1 MQPPTPCGKERVT
14 SYHVHTTNDDP
25 SNGKTT
31 TWTQQTSEA
40 SGTYTFAGNEI
51 DTDSEIK
58 KTSIL
63 QGFVEARYVKITPIT
78 STGIEKA
85 QYHYKGKGQC
95 SHNQNEGVV
104 AGITQTSEVPDDTTC
119 TNPRYHR
126 LSNSLFECA
135 EAITQDSACGSE
147 FTYAKGGPRHLWC
160 GCVSQGSTC
169 NHASGSNLIQNRHGI
184 CLDANPRNT
193 NGGTVH
199 MYACN
204 PAYKNQQWS
213 YDEST
218 GLIKNLDGICLDANP
233 RKTNGGTVKMYQ
245 CEAHNPNQQWDYN
258 RITGQIKNRDG
269 ICLDASKRNTNR
281 GKVHMWAC
289 NTANENQQWDMPTKK
304 GIVLSSGFNTYRLE
318 EDFMDTRVTRHTS
331 SSAMHVTT
339 TTFTKSILAN
349 SVVLQLTKGFDT
361 SQMRIRDIEI
371 YDENDINIALK
382 TKGASCVSS
391 YYMNDPWPRIMM
403 TESTIP
409 KNFELGMKRKAVG
422 SIGTDTSCNYMF
434 DPLIRSVRHAESA
447 DGSLNFLKGRIPRSA
462 TQDECYELANDIFTV
477 SHRGMNVNAWD
488 HLPSGCSIRTS
499 GAASDWDVHFN
510 TSPNQDHQTGWA
522 TIENKCLWSDKHCN
536 NYGGH
541 KQCGIYE
548 DEIEKHCGQWDLCG
562 GVICHD
568 SYVHAVR
575 SDTNTVCSNRL
586 WNRQKG
592 TPLPRATVETNKANL
607 AACAAAIKQDP
618 ACGDVFTFGGD
629 RWCGCVAA
637 GSTCHKQSYQNY
649 DVYSLKKFCVA
660 RPALDPSTKSNSGKY
675 AFIKHSGPKA
685 ECDGIIGHN
694 DGHGYIHLHSESGDV
709 GKRTG
714 ESLGMG
720 WAEVT
725 LPTGTRIKKIVVKQV
740 YSHPGFK
747 LIVRSG
753 TVSDTSSEETLQTF
767 DDCDATCTADDAC
780 NAFTYSEESGSCKTF
795 SECPHLTTSNIDDSA
810 KTYQKNTDY
819 NEPILPSM
827 RAGLWITDSEGS
839 ARSETGVDL
848 VETSEGS
855 YSRCQTDG
863 CIFDTSK
870 SCVDKPEI
878 KLYPNTDSECSMG
891 ESDSG
896 DKNSELGSGN
906 LPIPTFTKSTTSCT
920 PSKYCKKVGNACVID
935 QDKISNLRIHDPV
948 NHGGKQCFLP
958 RSIAVE
964 TCKTWDKCIAVI
976 CESNLVKNRHGIC
989 LDANQ
994 RNTNG
999 GLVHMYAC
1007 DPANKNQQWS
1017 YDESTGLIKNLD
1029 GICLDA
1035 NPRKT
1040 NGGTVKMY
1048 QCEAHNPNQQWD
1060 YNKITGQIK
1069 NRDGICLDA
1078 SERNTNR
1085 GQVHM
1090 WGCDTA
1096 NENQQWNIP
1105 SSIGIMGDFC
1115 VARGQVT
1122 WRSHPSFTAHVK
1134 QAIPGLDM
1142 VGEENWYRVPQ
1153 PKYQHSLLSGGAGY
1167 IQIGFWRIGDVDG
1180 ENFAI
1185 GRKDIAGS
1193 VVVFTNSGYGTRGS
1207 TSFNEYTTYGK
1218 MYSLGQRKLLDAPT
1232 GIKIG
1237 NGFIEFSKKW
1247 RLYLTT
1253 TKEVL
1258 LLVHRSR
1265 GVSAAWQNT
1274 MTHIQFGV
1282 KPSETDSTVTGGV
1295 SWLASE
1301 GIKAWEQ
1308 STANCDVGRCV
1319 TFGTKHGNEF
1329 IQIGPAIICTYSKR
1343 SLSSFSPLLFFLF
1356 EWMK

>member
-126 LSNSLFECA
+126 VSNSLFECA

-147 FTYAKGGPRHLWC
+147 FTYAKGGPRRLWC
-160 GCVSQGSTC
+160 GCVSKGSTC

-184 CLDANPRNT
+184 CLDANPRDL

-199 MYACN
+199 MYACD
-204 PAYKNQQWS
+204 PANKNQQWS
-213 YDEST
+213 YDETT

-233 RKTNGGTVKMYQ
+233 RKTGGGAVKMYQ

-258 RITGQIKNRDG
+258 RITGQIK
-269 ICLDASKRNTNR
+269 S
-281 GKVHMWAC
+281 
-289 NTANENQQWDMPTKK
+289 
-304 GIVLSSGFNTYRLE
+304 
-318 EDFMDTRVTRHTS
+318 
-331 SSAMHVTT
+331 
-339 TTFTKSILAN
+339 
-349 SVVLQLTKGFDT
+349 
-361 SQMRIRDIEI
+361 
-371 YDENDINIALK
+371 
-382 TKGASCVSS
+382 
-391 YYMNDPWPRIMM
+391 
-403 TESTIP
+403 
-409 KNFELGMKRKAVG
+409 
-422 SIGTDTSCNYMF
+422 
-434 DPLIRSVRHAESA
+434 
-447 DGSLNFLKGRIPRSA
+447 
-462 TQDECYELANDIFTV
+462 
-477 SHRGMNVNAWD
+477 
-488 HLPSGCSIRTS
+488 
-499 GAASDWDVHFN
+499 
-510 TSPNQDHQTGWA
+510 
-522 TIENKCLWSDKHCN
+522 
-536 NYGGH
+536 
-541 KQCGIYE
+541 
-548 DEIEKHCGQWDLCG
+548 
-562 GVICHD
+562 
-568 SYVHAVR
+568 
-575 SDTNTVCSNRL
+575 
-586 WNRQKG
+586 
-592 TPLPRATVETNKANL
+592 
-607 AACAAAIKQDP
+607 
-618 ACGDVFTFGGD
+618 
-629 RWCGCVAA
+629 
-637 GSTCHKQSYQNY
+637 
-649 DVYSLKKFCVA
+649 
-660 RPALDPSTKSNSGKY
+660 
-675 AFIKHSGPKA
+675 
-685 ECDGIIGHN
+685 
-694 DGHGYIHLHSESGDV
+694 
-709 GKRTG
+709 
-714 ESLGMG
+714 
-720 WAEVT
+720 
-725 LPTGTRIKKIVVKQV
+725 
-740 YSHPGFK
+740 
-747 LIVRSG
+747 
-753 TVSDTSSEETLQTF
+753 
-767 DDCDATCTADDAC
+767 
-780 NAFTYSEESGSCKTF
+780 
-795 SECPHLTTSNIDDSA
+795 
-810 KTYQKNTDY
+810 
-819 NEPILPSM
+819 
-827 RAGLWITDSEGS
+827 
-839 ARSETGVDL
+839 
-848 VETSEGS
+848 
-855 YSRCQTDG
+855 
-863 CIFDTSK
+863 
-870 SCVDKPEI
+870 
-878 KLYPNTDSECSMG
+878 
-891 ESDSG
+891 
-896 DKNSELGSGN
+896 
-906 LPIPTFTKSTTSCT
+906 
-920 PSKYCKKVGNACVID
+920 
-935 QDKISNLRIHDPV
+935 
-948 NHGGKQCFLP
+948 
-958 RSIAVE
+958 
-964 TCKTWDKCIAVI
+964 
-976 CESNLVKNRHGIC
+976 
-989 LDANQ
+989 
-994 RNTNG
+994 
-999 GLVHMYAC
+999 
-1007 DPANKNQQWS
+1007 
-1017 YDESTGLIKNLD
+1017 
-1029 GICLDA
+1029 
-1035 NPRKT
+1035 
-1040 NGGTVKMY
+1040 
-1048 QCEAHNPNQQWD
+1048 
-1060 YNKITGQIK
+1060 
-1069 NRDGICLDA
+1069 RDGICLDA

-1090 WGCDTA
+1090 WGCNTA
-1096 NENQQWNIP
+1096 NPNQQWNIP

-1134 QAIPGLDM
+1134 QAIPGLNM

-1167 IQIGFWRIGDVDG
+1167 IQIGSWRIGDVDG

-1185 GRKDIAGS
+1185 GRKDIADS

-1218 MYSLGQRKLLDAPT
+1218 MHSLGQRKLLDAPT

-1265 GVSAAWQNT
+1265 GVSAAWQNA

>member
-147 FTYAKGGPRHLWC
+147 FTYAKGGPRRLWC

-204 PAYKNQQWS
+204 PAY
-213 YDEST
+213 
-218 GLIKNLDGICLDANP
+218 
-233 RKTNGGTVKMYQ
+233 
-245 CEAHNPNQQWDYN
+245 
-258 RITGQIKNRDG
+258 
-269 ICLDASKRNTNR
+269 
-281 GKVHMWAC
+281 
-289 NTANENQQWDMPTKK
+289 
-304 GIVLSSGFNTYRLE
+304 
-318 EDFMDTRVTRHTS
+318 
-331 SSAMHVTT
+331 
-339 TTFTKSILAN
+339 
-349 SVVLQLTKGFDT
+349 
-361 SQMRIRDIEI
+361 
-371 YDENDINIALK
+371 
-382 TKGASCVSS
+382 
-391 YYMNDPWPRIMM
+391 
-403 TESTIP
+403 
-409 KNFELGMKRKAVG
+409 
-422 SIGTDTSCNYMF
+422 
-434 DPLIRSVRHAESA
+434 
-447 DGSLNFLKGRIPRSA
+447 
-462 TQDECYELANDIFTV
+462 
-477 SHRGMNVNAWD
+477 
-488 HLPSGCSIRTS
+488 
-499 GAASDWDVHFN
+499 
-510 TSPNQDHQTGWA
+510 
-522 TIENKCLWSDKHCN
+522 
-536 NYGGH
+536 
-541 KQCGIYE
+541 
-548 DEIEKHCGQWDLCG
+548 
-562 GVICHD
+562 
-568 SYVHAVR
+568 
-575 SDTNTVCSNRL
+575 
-586 WNRQKG
+586 
-592 TPLPRATVETNKANL
+592 
-607 AACAAAIKQDP
+607 
-618 ACGDVFTFGGD
+618 
-629 RWCGCVAA
+629 
-637 GSTCHKQSYQNY
+637 
-649 DVYSLKKFCVA
+649 
-660 RPALDPSTKSNSGKY
+660 
-675 AFIKHSGPKA
+675 
-685 ECDGIIGHN
+685 
-694 DGHGYIHLHSESGDV
+694 
-709 GKRTG
+709 
-714 ESLGMG
+714 
-720 WAEVT
+720 
-725 LPTGTRIKKIVVKQV
+725 
-740 YSHPGFK
+740 
-747 LIVRSG
+747 
-753 TVSDTSSEETLQTF
+753 
-767 DDCDATCTADDAC
+767 
-780 NAFTYSEESGSCKTF
+780 
-795 SECPHLTTSNIDDSA
+795 
-810 KTYQKNTDY
+810 
-819 NEPILPSM
+819 
-827 RAGLWITDSEGS
+827 
-839 ARSETGVDL
+839 
-848 VETSEGS
+848 
-855 YSRCQTDG
+855 
-863 CIFDTSK
+863 
-870 SCVDKPEI
+870 
-878 KLYPNTDSECSMG
+878 
-891 ESDSG
+891 
-896 DKNSELGSGN
+896 
-906 LPIPTFTKSTTSCT
+906 
-920 PSKYCKKVGNACVID
+920 
-935 QDKISNLRIHDPV
+935 
-948 NHGGKQCFLP
+948 
-958 RSIAVE
+958 
-964 TCKTWDKCIAVI
+964 
-976 CESNLVKNRHGIC
+976 
-989 LDANQ
+989 
-994 RNTNG
+994 
-999 GLVHMYAC
+999 
-1007 DPANKNQQWS
+1007 KNQQWS

-1185 GRKDIAGS
+1185 GRKDVAGS